1 MSDITAAPASAASG
15 IKLPGIGDIGA
26 FFKRGDIA
34 LAVGVLTI
42 LVVLILPLPPILLDL
57 ALAISIIISV
67 LILMTALFIHTP
79 LEFSS
84 FPTVLLIATMLRL
97 ALNLASTR
105 LILAHGHEGTDAA
118 GHVIEAFGNFVMS
131 GNFVIGIIVFTI
143 LVIVNFVVITKG
155 SGRIAEV
162 AARFHLDAMP
172 GKQMAIDAD
181 LSAGLVDEKE
191 ARRRRQ
197 VLEDEGGFFGAMDGA
212 SKFVRGDAIAGLLVV
227 FINVIGGM
235 IIGIVQQGLSFA
247 DAAHSYTILTVG
259 DGLVTQ
265 VPALIV
271 STAAGLL
278 VSKAGVSGAADKAL
292 LRQLSGYPKALGM
305 SGAVMMVMALLPG
318 IPIIPFM
325 ALGTGAAALAFIID
339 KRTRLTAAAETK
351 KTEAAAK
358 VDAAD
363 EPIAAALKIDDLK
376 VELGYALLPLVN
388 APDGSDRLTEQIKAL
403 RRSLAVEMG
412 FVMPAVRILDN
423 VQLDA
428 NAYVIKVKEVEAGSG
443 KVWSGQYMVMDPAG
457 GQVKLPGT
465 HTTEPTFG
473 LPATWID
480 GALKEE
486 ASMKGYTV
494 VDAATVLSTHL
505 TELLKSNMAELLSY
519 GEVQKL
525 LKELPKDQ
533 ADLVKDLVPNLI
545 TVSGIQRVLAD
556 LVGRTRLH
564 SRSRNHP
571 GRHCGRHC
579 RFAKS
584 GHAHRTCACAAVA
597 ATVCP
602 VHQSKRFPAADRTL
616 GKMGAGF
623 RRVAGRPGRRAAA
636 GDATLAPVGV
646 YHRGSRAFRRS
657 RARGRSAGAGDII
670 ECPPLRPR
678 HRRAVPGTD
687 AGALARG
694 NSPAGPPQDCQQH
707 LGCSG
712 PPPAGDPAR
721 RDRTGRK
728 APDWSGEIGLNHNDS
743 TIRDAPLGTWAA

>member
-1 MSDITAAPASAASG
+1 MSDITAATTTNTIGG
-15 IKLPGIGDIGA
+15 IKLPGLGDVGA
-26 FFKRGDIA
+26 LFKRGDLA

-42 LVVLILPLPPILLDL
+42 LVVLILPLPPLLLDFS
-57 ALAISIIISV
+57 LAISIIFSV

-79 LEFSS
+79 LEFSA

-105 LILAHGHEGTDAA
+105 LILSRGHEGTDAA

-131 GNFVIGIIVFTI
+131 GNFVIGIIVFAI

-181 LSAGLVDEKE
+181 LSAGLIDEKE

-197 VLEDEGGFFGAMDGA
+197 KLEDEGGFFGAMDGA

-235 IIGIVQQGLSFA
+235 IIGIAQQGLSFA

-278 VSKAGVSGAADKAL
+278 VSKASVAGAADKAL
-292 LRQLSGYPKALGM
+292 LSQLSGYPKALGM
-305 SGAVMMVMALLPG
+305 SGAVMIVMALLPG
-318 IPIIPFM
+318 IPILPFM
-325 ALGTGAAALAFIID
+325 ALGSGAAALAFIVD
-339 KRTRLTAAAETK
+339 RRMKVTLAAETQ

-358 VDAAD
+358 SEAAD

-376 VELGYALLPLVN
+376 VELGYALLPLVS

-412 FVMPAVRILDN
+412 FVMPAVRLLDN

-428 NAYVIKVKEVEAGSG
+428 NTYVIKIKEVEAGSG
-443 KVWSGQYMVMDPAG
+443 KVWAGQYMVMDPAG

-480 GALKEE
+480 GSHKED

-525 LKELPKDQ
+525 LKELPKEQ
-533 ADLVKDLVPNLI
+533 SDLVKDLVPNLI
-545 TVSGIQRVLAD
+545 TVSGIQRVLQILLAERVSIRDLATILEGIAD
-556 LVGRTRLH
+556 GIAGSRNPVMLAEHVRARLSRQLCAQHTSPGGYLPLVALSAKWEQAFAESMVGQGDDRQLAMQPSRLSEFITLVRERFEEAAREGEAPVLVTSANIRPYVRGIVERFRAQTPVLSQSEIH
-564 SRSRNHP
+564 PRSRL
-571 GRHCGRHC
+571 
-579 RFAKS
+579 K
-584 GHAHRTCACAAVA
+584 TVA
-597 ATVCP
+597 
-602 VHQSKRFPAADRTL
+602 S
-616 GKMGAGF
+616 
-623 RRVAGRPGRRAAA
+623 
-636 GDATLAPVGV
+636 
-646 YHRGSRAFRRS
+646 
-657 RARGRSAGAGDII
+657 I
-670 ECPPLRPR
+670 
-678 HRRAVPGTD
+678 
-687 AGALARG
+687 
-694 NSPAGPPQDCQQH
+694 
-707 LGCSG
+707 
-712 PPPAGDPAR
+712 
-721 RDRTGRK
+721 
-728 APDWSGEIGLNHNDS
+728 
-743 TIRDAPLGTWAA
+743 

>member
-1 MSDITAAPASAASG
+1 MSDITAAPTGTISG
-15 IKLPGIGDIGA
+15 IKLPGLGDVGA
-26 FFKRGDIA
+26 FFRRGDLA

-42 LVVLILPLPPILLDL
+42 LVVLILPLPPLLLDFS
-57 ALAISIIISV
+57 LAISIIFSV

-79 LEFSS
+79 LEFSA

-105 LILAHGHEGTDAA
+105 LILSRGHEGTDAA

-181 LSAGLVDEKE
+181 LSAGLIDEKE

-197 VLEDEGGFFGAMDGA
+197 KLEDEGGFFGAMDGA

-227 FINVIGGM
+227 FINIIGGM
-235 IIGIVQQGLSFA
+235 IIGIAQQGLSFA

-278 VSKAGVSGAADKAL
+278 VSKASVAGAADKAL
-292 LRQLSGYPKALGM
+292 LSQLSGYPKALGM
-305 SGAVMMVMALLPG
+305 SGAVMLVMALLPG
-318 IPIIPFM
+318 IPILPFM
-325 ALGTGAAALAFIID
+325 ALGSGAAALAFIVARRM
-339 KRTRLTAAAETK
+339 KVTLAAETQ

-358 VDAAD
+358 SEAAD

-412 FVMPAVRILDN
+412 FVMPAVRLLDN

-428 NAYVIKVKEVEAGSG
+428 NTYVIKIKEVEAGSG
-443 KVWSGQYMVMDPAG
+443 KVWAGQYMVMDPAG

-473 LPATWID
+473 LPATWVD
-480 GALKEE
+480 GSHKEE

-525 LKELPKDQ
+525 LKELPKEQ
-533 ADLVKDLVPNLI
+533 SDLVKDLVPNLI
-545 TVSGIQRVLAD
+545 TVSGIQRVLQILLAERVSIRDLATILEGIAD
-556 LVGRTRLH
+556 GIAGSRNPVMLAEHVRARLSRQLCAQHTSPGGYLPLVALSAKWEQAFAESMVGQGDDRQLAMQPSRLSEFITLVRERFEEAAREGEAPVLVTSANVRPYVRGIVERFRAQTPVLSQSEIH
-564 SRSRNHP
+564 PRSRL
-571 GRHCGRHC
+571 
-579 RFAKS
+579 K
-584 GHAHRTCACAAVA
+584 
-597 ATVCP
+597 
-602 VHQSKRFPAADRTL
+602 
-616 GKMGAGF
+616 
-623 RRVAGRPGRRAAA
+623 
-636 GDATLAPVGV
+636 
-646 YHRGSRAFRRS
+646 
-657 RARGRSAGAGDII
+657 
-670 ECPPLRPR
+670 
-678 HRRAVPGTD
+678 
-687 AGALARG
+687 
-694 NSPAGPPQDCQQH
+694 
-707 LGCSG
+707 
-712 PPPAGDPAR
+712 
-721 RDRTGRK
+721 
-728 APDWSGEIGLNHNDS
+728 
-743 TIRDAPLGTWAA
+743 TIASI

>member
-1 MSDITAAPASAASG
+1 MSDITAATTTSTIGG
-15 IKLPGIGDIGA
+15 IKLPGLGDVGA
-26 FFKRGDIA
+26 FFKRGDLA

-42 LVVLILPLPPILLDL
+42 LVVLILPLPPLLLDFS
-57 ALAISIIISV
+57 LAISIIFSV

-79 LEFSS
+79 LEFSA

-105 LILAHGHEGTDAA
+105 LILSRGHEGTDAA

-131 GNFVIGIIVFTI
+131 GNFVIGIIVFAI

-181 LSAGLVDEKE
+181 LSAGLIDEKE

-197 VLEDEGGFFGAMDGA
+197 KLEDEGGFFGAMDGA

-235 IIGIVQQGLSFA
+235 IIGIAQQGLSFA

-278 VSKAGVSGAADKAL
+278 VSKAGVVGAADKAL
-292 LRQLSGYPKALGM
+292 LSQLSGYPKALGM
-305 SGAVMMVMALLPG
+305 SGAVMLVMALLPG
-318 IPIIPFM
+318 IPIFPFM
-325 ALGTGAAALAFIID
+325 ALGSGAAALAFIVD
-339 KRTRLTAAAETK
+339 RRMKVTLAAETQ

-358 VDAAD
+358 SEAAD

-412 FVMPAVRILDN
+412 FVMPAVRLLDN

-428 NAYVIKVKEVEAGSG
+428 NTYVIKIKEVEAGSG
-443 KVWSGQYMVMDPAG
+443 KVWAGQYMVMDPAG

-480 GALKEE
+480 GSHKED

-525 LKELPKDQ
+525 LKELPKEQ
-533 ADLVKDLVPNLI
+533 SDLVKDLVPNLI
-545 TVSGIQRVLAD
+545 TVSGIQRILQILLAERVSIRDLATILEGIADGIAGSRNPVMLAEHVRARLSRQLCAQHTSPGGYLPLVALSAKWEQAFAELMVGQGDDRQLAMQPSRLSEFITLVRERFEEAAREGEAPVLVTSANIRPYVRGIVERFRAQTPV
-556 LVGRTRLH
+556 LSQSEIH
-564 SRSRNHP
+564 PRSRL
-571 GRHCGRHC
+571 
-579 RFAKS
+579 K
-584 GHAHRTCACAAVA
+584 
-597 ATVCP
+597 TVT
-602 VHQSKRFPAADRTL
+602 S
-616 GKMGAGF
+616 
-623 RRVAGRPGRRAAA
+623 
-636 GDATLAPVGV
+636 
-646 YHRGSRAFRRS
+646 
-657 RARGRSAGAGDII
+657 I
-670 ECPPLRPR
+670 
-678 HRRAVPGTD
+678 
-687 AGALARG
+687 
-694 NSPAGPPQDCQQH
+694 
-707 LGCSG
+707 
-712 PPPAGDPAR
+712 
-721 RDRTGRK
+721 
-728 APDWSGEIGLNHNDS
+728 
-743 TIRDAPLGTWAA
+743 